1 MRCKR
6 PSGTSVCGLKLLVC
20 GPLRSLLQVYYDDVV
35 WMVQALQR
43 LNVPAIALGT
53 MPESKHRC
61 RKREGTRF
69 LVYFASIKVQILTA
83 ELGAPLWLLLLE

>member
-1 MRCKR
+1 MWTLC
-6 PSGTSVCGLKLLVC
+6 
-20 GPLRSLLQVYYDDVV
+20 SLFQVYYDDAMR
-35 WMVQALQR
+35 MVQALQR

-69 LVYFASIKVQILTA
+69 KGSAVAF
-83 ELGAPLWLLLLE
+83 

>member
-1 MRCKR
+1 
-6 PSGTSVCGLKLLVC
+6 VWA
-20 GPLRSLLQVYYDDVV
+20 LRSLLQVYYDDVV

-69 LVYFASIKVQILTA
+69 KGSAVAF
-83 ELGAPLWLLLLE
+83 